1 MWNGTGRKEDH
12 KHTVV
17 ESPKG
22 EKSVLKR
29 NSENG
34 KLTFGGKT
42 VRYDLYV
49 KDTIVNFT
57 GKNRRAIAINGKL
70 QAPTLYFTEGDIAE
84 IYLHNML
91 KENTGLHWHGVIL
104 PNEHDGVPYLTTKPV
119 KPGETHLYKF
129 KISQNGTY
137 WYHSHEALQEQ
148 IGMNGILVFKKR
160 RRAQN

>member
-1 MWNGTGRKEDH
+1 LSILQEKTGEQLRSTEA
-12 KHTVV
+12 
-17 ESPKG
+17 SG
-22 EKSVLKR
+22 S
-29 NSENG
+29 
-34 KLTFGGKT
+34 
-42 VRYDLYV
+42 
-49 KDTIVNFT
+49 
-57 GKNRRAIAINGKL
+57 
-70 QAPTLYFTEGDIAE
+70 TLYFTEGDTAE

-148 IGMNGILVFKKR
+148 IGMNGILVFKKEKESPKLNIMQKSLFIR
-160 RRAQN
+160 RLE